1 MADNMIRV
9 KGLNKIYGTAVKTHV
24 LYDIDLEIEMNSF
37 TAMIGPSGSGKSTLL
52 SCLGLL
58 DPPTSGE
65 IEIDGQSFSNI
76 NVNKLAPFRNVNIG
90 FVFQF
95 HHLLPEFTV
104 FENIL
109 LPHWIKSGRPGPALR
124 EEADRLI
131 DRVGLRDIRDKF
143 VTEIS
148 GGQQQRVSIA
158 RAIINRPKV
167 IFADEPTG
175 NLDRESGTR
184 VLELLKEINRE
195 NNTTLVMVTHDREV
209 ALRSDRIIELVD
221 GRICRTVDVRTSGR
235 EAALKMLE
243 NLSCVMPGSDT
254 GNKKSGE

>member
-1 MADNMIRV
+1 MADTMIRV
-9 KGLNKIYGTAVKTHV
+9 KRLNKVYGTAIKTHV
-24 LYDIDLEIEMNSF
+24 LFDIDLDIERNSF

-52 SCLGLL
+52 NCLGLL

-65 IEIDGQSFSNI
+65 IEIDGKSFSDI
-76 NVNKLAPFRNVNIG
+76 NVNRLASFRNENIG

-109 LPHWIKSGRPGPALR
+109 MPHWIKSGRPGPALI
-124 EEADRLI
+124 EEANRLI
-131 DRVGLRDIRDKF
+131 DRVGLSDIKNKN
-143 VTEIS
+143 VTQIS

-158 RAIINRPKV
+158 RALINRPKV

-175 NLDRESGTR
+175 NLDRETGTK
-184 VLELLKEINRE
+184 VLDLLREINRE

-209 ALRSDRIIELVD
+209 AIRSDRIVELVD
-221 GRICRTVDVRTSGR
+221 GRICRTIDVRSSGK
-235 EAALKMLE
+235 ESAVEMLE
-243 NLSCVMPGSDT
+243 NRSCVLNDLD
-254 GNKKSGE
+254 KA

>member
-1 MADNMIRV
+1 MADNMILV
-9 KGLNKIYGTAVKTHV
+9 KALNKIYGTAVKTHV

-37 TAMIGPSGSGKSTLL
+37 TALIGPSGSGKSTLL
-52 SCLGLL
+52 NCLGLL
-58 DPPTSGE
+58 EPPTSGE
-65 IEIDGQSFSNI
+65 IFIDGQSFLNI
-76 NVNKLAPFRNVNIG
+76 NVNKLASFRNENIG

-109 LPHWIKSGRPGPALR
+109 LPHWIKNGRPGIDLR
-124 EEADRLI
+124 EEANRLMA
-131 DRVGLRDIRDKF
+131 RVGLSDIKDKY
-143 VTEIS
+143 VTQIS

-158 RAIINRPKV
+158 RALINRPKV

-175 NLDRESGTR
+175 NLDRETGTR
-184 VLELLKEINRE
+184 VLDLLKEINRE

-221 GRICRTVDVRTSGR
+221 GSICRNIDIRKSGR
-235 EAALKMLE
+235 ESAIEMLE
-243 NLSCVMPGSDT
+243 NLSCVLPEPNPDT
-254 GNKKSGE
+254 GK